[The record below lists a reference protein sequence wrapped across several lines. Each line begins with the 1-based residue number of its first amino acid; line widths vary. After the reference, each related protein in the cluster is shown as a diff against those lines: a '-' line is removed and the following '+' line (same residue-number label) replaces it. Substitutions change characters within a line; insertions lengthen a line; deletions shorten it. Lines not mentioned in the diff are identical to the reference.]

1 MSDKVVCLDQSY
13 AALNE
18 TEKQLLHRVREAL
31 PILADLSRSDLLLY
45 SALNPDTLL
54 ILDQVQP
61 HSIPSIYSHR
71 NVGQTVPAIAVP
83 SITRALCNAV
93 PRSPWQP
100 GLVNGVSMMRQILT
114 VRNNTGRALAA
125 LSIETTLL
133 AYERHRRRNRAF
145 QQALRLLQDMVVRG
159 ELRGAASLS
168 PFGEHDGIL
177 FVDAQRRIQYIS
189 GIATNIYRRLGFPWE
204 LLHTRIYRLD
214 TVDAALF
221 AEAINRQACI
231 EREVEE
237 HGRVLIRKA
246 IPIFSPDQGPL
257 RNRLRRFLSSPSAET
272 IAGVLI
278 TVHDATEARRK
289 EHELKVKTAMIQEIH
304 HRVKNNLQTIAS
316 LLRMQSRRLLLPEAR
331 DAIEE
336 GVNRILSVAVVHEF
350 LSQREASAIS
360 VREIVQR
367 IINQMEAGTLDPAKD
382 IRFVLTG
389 IDVLLPA
396 QQATACAL
404 IVNELLQNAAE
415 HGYRNRSGGVVTI
428 NIEDDGEF
436 VTIAVQDD
444 GGGLPEEFD
453 LEHSTTLGLH
463 IVQSLVHEDLRGTFC
478 LTREGGTKATMTFP
492 KTPLGG
498 AKSWSDGE

>member
-13 AALNE
+13 ARLNE
-18 TEKQLLHRVREAL
+18 AEQQCLNQIREAL

-45 SALNPDTLL
+45 CALNPDTLL

-61 HSIPSIYSHR
+61 HSIPSIYSHS
-71 NVGQTVPAIAVP
+71 NVGRTVPANEMPLIA
-83 SITRALCNAV
+83 RALCNVV

-100 GLVNGVSMMRQILT
+100 GLVNGVSVMRQILT
-114 VRNNTGRALAA
+114 ARNSAGQALAA

-145 QQALRLLQDMVVRG
+145 RHALQLLQDMVMRG
-159 ELRGAASLS
+159 ELRGAAGLS

-177 FVDAQRRIQYIS
+177 FVDTQRRIQYIS

-221 AEAINRQACI
+221 AEALNCRACI

-246 IPIFSPDQGPL
+246 IPIFSPAQGSL
-257 RNRLRRFLSSPSAET
+257 GNQLRRFLSRSPSED
-272 IAGVLI
+272 IVGVLI

-289 EHELKVKTAMIQEIH
+289 EHELRVKTAMIQEIH

-316 LLRMQSRRLLLPEAR
+316 LLRMQSRRLVLPEAR
-331 DAIEE
+331 EAIEE
-336 GVNRILSVAVVHEF
+336 SVNRILSVAVVHEF
-350 LSQREASAIS
+350 LSQREASTIS
-360 VREIVQR
+360 IREIIQR

-415 HGYRNRSGGVVTI
+415 HGYRNRSGGVITV

-436 VTIAVQDD
+436 VTIAVRDD

-463 IVQSLVHEDLRGTFC
+463 IVQSLVREDLRGTFS

-498 AKSWSDGE
+498 AKSWSDEE